1 MKKRVVL
8 AAVAIAGTMVL
19 TACSSSGS
27 ASPTSAATG
36 GASTAAP
43 SSAAPSSAAP
53 SSAAPSS
60 GGASSA
66 AASSGG
72 ASSAAPSSADASGG
86 MAAGDCPAAPKTDGV
101 STDLKTTISIL
112 APSYTDKS
120 QGDWQCMIKGFNKT
134 YPNVTVKLQIEAWAN
149 FTAKV
154 QARIQGNDAPDILN
168 DNNFGEAAD
177 NLLYPMDEVVSKDTL
192 ATIVPS
198 LLKNGQGTDGKQ
210 WALPDIA
217 SARILVY
224 NKDLFDKAGITSPP
238 KTWDEELAAAKKI
251 SALGNGI
258 SGYGMPL
265 GHEEAQVEASLWI
278 WGNGGSWVTDGKIK
292 ANTPTNIAGFEAMKN
307 FITQNATEPN
317 PGSTA
322 RQEVADAFD
331 QGKIGMY
338 VAHTGLLDQTRTKH
352 PEIKFGLTTVPSKDG
367 SPVALG
373 VTDFIVAFNNKD
385 DGRKQATK
393 AFLDYFY
400 SPEVYYTWAVDTG
413 LMPVTTDAIAKAAA
427 AAPYYK
433 PFYDALPAV
442 RFLPVGNPQWATL
455 QDALQTNAGLIQS
468 QDAKPTLDA
477 IQAQVEASG

>member
-1 MKKRVVL
+1 
-8 AAVAIAGTMVL
+8 
-19 TACSSSGS
+19 
-27 ASPTSAATG
+27 
-36 GASTAAP
+36 
-43 SSAAPSSAAP
+43 
-53 SSAAPSS
+53 
-60 GGASSA
+60 
-66 AASSGG
+66 
-72 ASSAAPSSADASGG
+72 

-120 QGDWQCMIKGFNKT
+120 QGDWECMIKGFNKT

-168 DNNFGEAAD
+168 DNNFGESSD
-177 NLLYPMDEVVSKDTL
+177 GLLYPINEVVSKETL

-198 LLKNGQGTDGKQ
+198 LVKNGQDNTGKQ

-224 NKDLFDKAGITSPP
+224 NKDLFDKAGITTPP

-251 SALGNGI
+251 SALGNGV

-278 WGNGGSWVTDGKIK
+278 WGNGGSWVTDGKIT
-292 ANTPTNIAGFEAMKN
+292 ANSPANVAGFEAMKN
-307 FITQNATEPN
+307 FITQNVTEPN

-322 RQEVADAFD
+322 RQDVADAFD

-338 VAHTGLLDQTRTKH
+338 VAHTGLLDETRTKH
-352 PEIKFGLTTVPSKDG
+352 PEIKFGLAPVPSKTG
-367 SPVALG
+367 APVALG

-385 DGRKQATK
+385 ADRKSATS
-393 AFLDYFY
+393 AFLNYFY
-400 SPEVYYTWAVDTG
+400 SPAVYYTWAVDTG
-413 LMPVTTDAIAKAAA
+413 LMPVTADAITKAEAA
-427 AAPYYK
+427 QPYYK
-433 PFYDALPAV
+433 EFYEALPDV
-442 RFLPVGNPQWATL
+442 RFEPVGNPKWSSL
-455 QDALQTNAGLIQS
+455 QNALQANAGLVQS
-468 QDAKPTLDA
+468 QSAQQTLDA
-477 IQAQVEASG
+477 IQAQVEATG